1 MTFAKYWFVYRNS
14 FVGLLQIFKGNYFM
28 VLEATHKLMRR
39 VAIWTQEIGAIRT
52 ARHGALFGLAGGT

>member
-1 MTFAKYWFVYRNS
+1 
-14 FVGLLQIFKGNYFM
+14 M

-52 ARHGALFGLAGGT
+52 ARHGTLFGLTGGT